1 MNYTFEQ
8 RLEALRR
15 RKEEQTQ
22 EKIRRNGYMDEDET
36 AGHNACKEG
45 TGMGAEDSAGRR
57 P

>member
-22 EKIRRNGYMDEDET
+22 EKIRRNQAAASGDFRIFRQPENE
-36 AGHNACKEG
+36 
-45 TGMGAEDSAGRR
+45 
-57 P
+57 